1 MNFERADIKQ
11 FCQVLVHLLD
21 SNILGITEFSHQS
34 VNILMSL
41 SVLRFA
47 LTFFISVVSVCCLLP
62 HLSCLLACHY
72 DVIDAGHN
80 NRLFAL
86 IWIGHFFVYH
96 TFKKIR
102 FTYKYVINIDYYMA
116 FFISYPLSAIGH
128 DISPRA
134 NKPKGLYIIYLY
146 MSMTS
151 IRSMVF
157 PSVTQFSLPIK
168 PVVAT

>member
-1 MNFERADIKQ
+1 MRADIKQ

-80 NRLFAL
+80 NRLFAPGTDMNRAL
-86 IWIGHFFVYH
+86 LRLSHIQKD
-96 TFKKIR
+96 TFYVQICD
-102 FTYKYVINIDYYMA
+102 KYRLLHGIFHIIP
-116 FFISYPLSAIGH
+116 FISH
-128 DISPRA
+128 
-134 NKPKGLYIIYLY
+134 
-146 MSMTS
+146 
-151 IRSMVF
+151 RSWYQ
-157 PSVTQFSLPIK
+157 PESQ
-168 PVVAT
+168 

>member
-1 MNFERADIKQ
+1 MRADIKQ

-47 LTFFISVVSVCCLLP
+47 LTFFISVVSVCCILP

-80 NRLFAL
+80 NRLFAPGTDMNRAL
-86 IWIGHFFVYH
+86 LRLPHIQKD
-96 TFKKIR
+96 TFYVQICD
-102 FTYKYVINIDYYMA
+102 KYRLLHGIFHIIP
-116 FFISYPLSAIGH
+116 FISH
-128 DISPRA
+128 
-134 NKPKGLYIIYLY
+134 
-146 MSMTS
+146 
-151 IRSMVF
+151 RSWYQ
-157 PSVTQFSLPIK
+157 PESQ
-168 PVVAT
+168 

>member
-1 MNFERADIKQ
+1 VRADIKQ

-47 LTFFISVVSVCCLLP
+47 LTFFISVVSVCCILP

-80 NRLFAL
+80 NRLFAPGTDMNRAL
-86 IWIGHFFVYH
+86 LRLSHIQKD
-96 TFKKIR
+96 TFYVQICD
-102 FTYKYVINIDYYMA
+102 KYRLLHGIFHIIP
-116 FFISYPLSAIGH
+116 FISH
-128 DISPRA
+128 
-134 NKPKGLYIIYLY
+134 
-146 MSMTS
+146 
-151 IRSMVF
+151 RSWYQ
-157 PSVTQFSLPIK
+157 PESQ
-168 PVVAT
+168 

>member
-1 MNFERADIKQ
+1 MRADIKQ

-47 LTFFISVVSVCCLLP
+47 LTFFISVVSVCCILP

-80 NRLFAL
+80 NRLFAPGTDMNRAL
-86 IWIGHFFVYH
+86 LRLSHIQKD
-96 TFKKIR
+96 TFYVQICD
-102 FTYKYVINIDYYMA
+102 KYRLLHGIFHIIP
-116 FFISYPLSAIGH
+116 FISH
-128 DISPRA
+128 
-134 NKPKGLYIIYLY
+134 
-146 MSMTS
+146 
-151 IRSMVF
+151 RSWYQ
-157 PSVTQFSLPIK
+157 PESQ
-168 PVVAT
+168 

>member
-80 NRLFAL
+80 NRLFAPGTDMNRAL
-86 IWIGHFFVYH
+86 LRLSHIQKD
-96 TFKKIR
+96 TFYVQICD
-102 FTYKYVINIDYYMA
+102 KYRLLHGIFHIIP
-116 FFISYPLSAIGH
+116 FISH
-128 DISPRA
+128 
-134 NKPKGLYIIYLY
+134 
-146 MSMTS
+146 
-151 IRSMVF
+151 RSWYQ
-157 PSVTQFSLPIK
+157 PESQ
-168 PVVAT
+168 